1 MLIHLLCRLITD
13 LPSCSSSTAAAPLP
27 NNNAA
32 NSNTIIQ
39 NPIAGAEAPTLPYA
53 QIDFVK
59 SCENSTSPSSNNE
72 QS

>member
-1 MLIHLLCRLITD
+1 MIID
-13 LPSCSSSTAAAPLP
+13 LPACSSSTAATPLP
-27 NNNAA
+27 NNNVA
-32 NSNTIIQ
+32 NSNTTIQ

-59 SCENSTSPSSNNE
+59 SCENNTSSSSSNE